1 MLERMN
7 EFFDRRIDSYDEHML
22 NNIESAE
29 EFYPFTANQLPI
41 GDNVKLLDLRCGT
54 GLELGYYFERNPHA
68 HSAGIDLS
76 EEMISQ

>member
-1 MLERMN
+1 
-7 EFFDRRIDSYDEHML
+7 ML

-41 GDNVKLLDLRCGT
+41 DDNVKLLDLGCGT

-76 EEMISQ
+76 EEMLKALKAKFAEKDMTVPF